1 MSTLTPELWAEIAQH
16 LRASSVI
23 RHGMILE
30 DMERGMDAEQIAS
43 RQRITRDTATSY
55 MRDVERVLYG
65 KLGTCLMRPADWRA
79 GQGAGV
85 LTRHHQP

>member
-16 LRASSVI
+16 LRVSSVI

-55 MRDVERVLYG
+55 MRDVEARPLRQARHLLDRDQQIG
-65 KLGTCLMRPADWRA
+65 ELANELGF
-79 GQGAGV
+79 
-85 LTRHHQP
+85 

>member
-30 DMERGMDAEQIAS
+30 DMERGMDAEQTAS
-43 RQRITRDTATSY
+43 RQRITRDTARSY
-55 MRDVERVLYG
+55 MRDVEARPLRQAQHLLGCGDGVQGIGTGERVV
-65 KLGTCLMRPADWRA
+65 AD
-79 GQGAGV
+79 
-85 LTRHHQP
+85 

>member
-30 DMERGMDAEQIAS
+30 DMERGMDAEQIPPASASPGTS
-43 RQRITRDTATSY
+43 RQAT
-55 MRDVERVLYG
+55 
-65 KLGTCLMRPADWRA
+65 
-79 GQGAGV
+79 
-85 LTRHHQP
+85 